1 MSSLIPLR
9 DSRPTIGD
17 DRSTR
22 RSSRI
27 FVSSS
32 RGLAFTS
39 ISCRAGHTFGA
50 RDACRGRFRRSWRT
64 RADASS
70 FVVSDARARRAS
82 GGSRRVPPR
91 RVAEEASSSP
101 SSRVSTRAVE
111 DASAGDAA
119 AADPPPPPWAAL
131 SVPVYSLATAPDA
144 TGETAGDSAPRPSM
158 NITTYCCPV
167 TIKPTRRMAV
177 ALYTHTAT
185 ARNMLA
191 TGKGVLQVL
200 RKQHAELVPLLGK
213 SSAHDVDKLAAL
225 EEAGFETTTRH
236 GVPTLTDAAGV
247 VALELVSLETAGDHH
262 LALCEVVAYDTFEG
276 EGEPLYTA
284 DLPK

>member
-1 MSSLIPLR
+1 M
-9 DSRPTIGD
+9 
-17 DRSTR
+17 
-22 RSSRI
+22 
-27 FVSSS
+27 
-32 RGLAFTS
+32 
-39 ISCRAGHTFGA
+39 
-50 RDACRGRFRRSWRT
+50 
-64 RADASS
+64 
-70 FVVSDARARRAS
+70 
-82 GGSRRVPPR
+82 SRRRP
-91 RVAEEASSSP
+91 ASTP

-262 LALCEVVAYDTFEG
+262 LALCEVVAYDTLED